1 LRQLPGGTFI
11 KMETMA
17 SNSET
22 IYETLREELL
32 GLAIK
37 PGQPLPENEVC
48 ARFGVSRTPVRTAF
62 QRLQADGLLTIE
74 PYKSTY
80 ASLLDFEDIEQR
92 IYLRVAVESAVL
104 RDALPDLDMLTM
116 EKIRYN
122 LRRQA
127 VLLSGTIEPQD
138 FYRIDSSLHA
148 IWFHFLRKDSLWQM
162 IQQFEV
168 NYTRFRMLDIV
179 AVQNFSAIYEEHLR
193 LFEAIEARDFT
204 KLQPVLHAHLYGGVN
219 RLRASIETEFAA
231 YFVRRPAS
239 TSGAP
244 APKSL

>member
-1 LRQLPGGTFI
+1 MKP
-11 KMETMA
+11 ETGA

-22 IYETLREELL
+22 IYQTLRGELL
-32 GLAIK
+32 SLAVK

-48 ARFGVSRTPVRTAF
+48 TRFGVSRTPVRTAF
-62 QRLQADGLLTIE
+62 QRLQAEGLLTIE

-104 RDALPDLDMLTM
+104 KDALETLDRLTE

-127 VLLSGTIEPQD
+127 VLLCGEAAPQD

-148 IWFHFLRKDSLWQM
+148 IWFHFLHKDSLWQT

-179 AVQNFSAIYEEHLR
+179 AEKSCAAIYEEHLG
-193 LFEAIEARDFT
+193 LFSAIQARNFAR
-204 KLQPVLHAHLYGGVN
+204 LQPLLREHLYGGMN
-219 RLRASIETEFAA
+219 RLRGRISEEFAD
-231 YFVRRPAS
+231 YFVRPPQP
-239 TSGAP
+239 GGNG
-244 APKSL
+244 

>member
-1 LRQLPGGTFI
+1 MKPEMGAWSSEAIYQALRD
-11 KMETMA
+11 
-17 SNSET
+17 
-22 IYETLREELL
+22 ELL
-32 GLAIK
+32 SLAIK

-80 ASLLDFEDIEQR
+80 ASLLDFDDIEQR

-104 RDALPDLDMLTM
+104 RDALGSLDMLTK

-127 VLLSGTIEPQD
+127 VLLSGKFTPQE
-138 FYRIDSSLHA
+138 FYRIDSGLHA
-148 IWFHFLRKDSLWQM
+148 IWFHFLHKDSLWQT

-179 AVQNFSAIYEEHLR
+179 AEKSFSAIYEEHLG
-193 LFEAIEARDFT
+193 LFRAILEEDFSR
-204 KLQPVLHAHLYGGVN
+204 LQPLLQAHLYGGVN
-219 RLRASIETEFAA
+219 RLRGRIETEFGD
-231 YFVRRPAS
+231 YFVRRGSP
-239 TSGAP
+239 P
-244 APKSL
+244 ENSLWQV